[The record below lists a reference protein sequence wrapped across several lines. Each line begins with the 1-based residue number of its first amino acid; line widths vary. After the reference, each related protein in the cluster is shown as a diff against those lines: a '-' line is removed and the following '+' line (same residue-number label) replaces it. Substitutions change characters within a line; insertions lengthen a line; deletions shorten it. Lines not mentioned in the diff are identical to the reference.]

1 MKRIYVGPF
10 HRFAYEQKGMNTF
23 AVFDAE
29 ADVLA
34 QPVAEFATADEARA
48 YIEARIAADPSMR
61 EDWDG

>member
-10 HRFAYEQKGMNTF
+10 HRFAYEQKGMDIF

-34 QPVAEFATADEARA
+34 QPVAEFATATEARS
-48 YIEARIAADPSMR
+48 YIEARIVDDPSMC
-61 EDWDG
+61 EDI